1 GVHTPKFPNEKKT
14 ESIRKAVLR
23 YEISHPVLNDA
34 DIITW
39 KRYGVTS
46 WPTLVLI
53 DPEGNYYGR
62 IAGEGAYEILDEHIG
77 KLVKEYKAK
86 KMINERPIKF
96 ELARF
101 SEGGTSPLF
110 FPGKVL
116 ADQAS
121 NRLFI
126 ADSTHHRIVITDL
139 QGKKIAIAGVGTAG
153 NVDGDFDKAAFNDP
167 QGMAIDGETLYIAD
181 RKNHLISALDLKEKS
196 VTTIAGT
203 GK

>member
-1 GVHTPKFPNEKKT
+1 
-14 ESIRKAVLR
+14 
-23 YEISHPVLNDA
+23 
-34 DIITW
+34 
-39 KRYGVTS
+39 
-46 WPTLVLI
+46 
-53 DPEGNYYGR
+53 
-62 IAGEGAYEILDEHIG
+62 

-110 FPGKVL
+110 FPVKVL

-139 QGKKIAIAGVGTAG
+139 QGKQIAVAGSGEEGLKDGT
-153 NVDGDFDKAAFNDP
+153 FDKARFSDP
-167 QGMAIDGETLYIAD
+167 QGMALAGDMLYVAD
-181 RKNHLISALDLKEKS
+181 RKNHAIRALDLKKQT
-196 VTTIAGT
+196 VNLIAGT
-203 GK
+203 GHQDRTGRAKTGPGLK